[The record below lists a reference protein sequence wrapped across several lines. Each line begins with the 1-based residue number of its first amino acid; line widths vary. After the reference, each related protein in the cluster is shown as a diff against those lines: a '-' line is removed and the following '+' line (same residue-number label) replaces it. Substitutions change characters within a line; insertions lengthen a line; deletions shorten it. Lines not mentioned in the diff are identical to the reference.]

1 MLMELYISDF
11 AIIDRMNIEFSSGLN
26 ILSGETGT
34 GKSILINAL
43 NLVMGQRA
51 ATEWIREGK
60 STADVLAVF
69 EIKDNKKISGLLKEN
84 NIDADN
90 TLIIRRI
97 LSKNGKH
104 KVFVND
110 RPVSL
115 SFLNAMAMDIVSI
128 ANQNE
133 HQALLKSDMQLL
145 VIDRYGG
152 LDKERQDF
160 ATLFNE
166 VHAIQKEIKRLKKQ
180 ESIRE
185 ERRELLQ
192 FQAREIDELGI
203 LPDED
208 NMLVQE
214 KQRLVNALRLSE
226 AAHQGFTLLYGV
238 EGAISEQLASLG
250 AQLERLLN
258 VEPSF
263 KAFAERIHDIRFKI
277 DDLARGLDDYSEN
290 TVHDPVRLNE
300 VEERLQAIKGL
311 TKKYGGSIEA
321 LFKKRA
327 SIFNELSQIETCTQ
341 NIEEFERLFYKK
353 GGILLKS
360 AYKLSE
366 KRHDISRKLAKE
378 ICQELAGLS
387 MKGAVFELDFK
398 KFEAAGGQEY
408 IIINEECVGPYGMDE
423 VVFMFS
429 ANIGEPPKDMSRV
442 ASGGELSRLLLAL
455 KGRLAEVDA
464 VSTVIFD
471 EVDVGIGGVAAN
483 MVGEKLSA
491 LAEKRQVICITH
503 LPQIAS
509 RRGRH
514 FKVDKVVE
522 KGRTLSNV
530 ALLDDNGRVEEI
542 SRMLG
547 GDHITKNTIEHAR
560 DMLKHGDIIAPAGI

>member
-11 AIIDRMNIEFSSGLN
+11 AIIDHMNIEFSSGLN

-60 STADVLAVF
+60 SNADVSAVF
-69 EIKDNKKISGLLKEN
+69 EIKGNKKISGLLKEN
-84 NIDADN
+84 NIDADH

-133 HQALLKSDMQLL
+133 HQALLKPDMQLL
-145 VIDRYGG
+145 IIDKYGG
-152 LDKERQDF
+152 LDKERQNF
-160 ATLFNE
+160 TIFFNE

-180 ESIRE
+180 EVSRD

-214 KQRLVNALRLSE
+214 RQRLANALRLSE
-226 AAHQGFTLLYGV
+226 AARQGFTLLYGV
-238 EGAISEQLASLG
+238 EGSMSEQLASFG
-250 AQLERLLN
+250 TQLERLLN
-258 VEPSF
+258 IEPSF
-263 KAFAERIHDIRFKI
+263 KVFAENLNNIRFQI
-277 DDLARGLDDYSEN
+277 DDLARGLDHYSEN
-290 TVHDPVRLNE
+290 TVNDPVRLNE
-300 VEERLQAIKGL
+300 VDERLQAIKGL

-321 LFKKRA
+321 LLKKRV
-327 SIFNELSQIETCTQ
+327 SIFNEFSQIETCTQ
-341 NIEEFERLFYKK
+341 NIEEFEKSFYEK
-353 GGILLKS
+353 GGMLLKS

-366 KRHDISRKLAKE
+366 KRHNISRELAKE

-387 MKGAVFELDFK
+387 MKGAVFQLDFK

-408 IIINEECVGPYGMDE
+408 ISINEECVGPHGMDE

-429 ANIGEPPKDMSRV
+429 ANIGEPPKDMSKV

-464 VSTVIFD
+464 VPTVIFD
-471 EVDVGIGGVAAN
+471 EVDVGIGGIAAN

-522 KGRTLSNV
+522 NGRTLSNV

-560 DMLKHGDIIAPAGI
+560 DMLKHGDIITLTGI